1 MIELFV
7 RPTAW
12 IVAKRMT
19 RANYTM
25 LDIVV
30 ELKTLLPSK
39 EAVRMALICRR
50 LLKKDMPVMT
60 RI

>member
-1 MIELFV
+1 MIELLV

-19 RANYTM
+19 RADRTM
-25 LDIVV
+25 VDIVV

-39 EAVRMALICRR
+39 EAVQMALICRR
-50 LLKKDMPVMT
+50 LLKKDVPA
-60 RI
+60 I